1 MSVEEHFEPIEE
13 EDAGDIPDLQ
23 PDEEP
28 EEVVYEFTVST
39 GSIEEAGEKTLEAG
53 VTGMKSYLAYTE
65 YQERQREI
73 RRQARRAKFSD
84 LLSVFSLLS
93 RFF

>member
-1 MSVEEHFEPIEE
+1 MSEVEEHFEPIE
-13 EDAGDIPDLQ
+13 DTGDVPDLH

-39 GSIEEAGEKTLEAG
+39 NSIEEGAEQAMEAG

-65 YQERQREI
+65 YRERQREI